1 MNKILYKFGASWCN
15 PCKMLSETMKS
26 VDLGEIQ
33 FVEVDI
39 DKRHDMAK
47 EFGIRSVPTL
57 VLLDVDTHDQKRV
70 SGNLTAQGVREFLAS

>member
-39 DKRHDMAK
+39 DQRHDMAK

-57 VLLDVDTHDQKRV
+57 VLLDVDTGEQKRV
-70 SGNLTAQGVREFLAS
+70 SANLTAQGVREFIS